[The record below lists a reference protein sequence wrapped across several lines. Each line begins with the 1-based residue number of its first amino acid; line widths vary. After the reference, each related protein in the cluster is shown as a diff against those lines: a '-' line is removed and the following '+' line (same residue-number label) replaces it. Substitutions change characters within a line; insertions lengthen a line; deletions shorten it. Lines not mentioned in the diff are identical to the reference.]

1 MKSLQEQLSPTNRYY
16 LSKLLKTA
24 GKSFDQNG
32 QGLME
37 VPIPQLTGDQL
48 SQLEN
53 LLRFHQ
59 SLSNQYASS
68 ASNLDQVAG
77 LIFGLLNI
85 QQFAAPESEDQG
97 FGQSSLAEEL
107 LIDEGLVDKQALL
120 ALPLPELVNMV
131 EALRKSVEGKVS
143 FVNDQE
149 EELTL
154 QRQAIQELQQT
165 MAQSNEYETLLLE
178 KDLAD
183 EQQSYEFL
191 EATLVGQ
198 RKRIQDELQLL
209 QVHQNILRYRQES

>member
-16 LSKLLKTA
+16 LGKLLKTA
-24 GKSFDQNG
+24 GKSLDQHG

-37 VPIPQLTGDQL
+37 VPIPQLTAEQL

-68 ASNLDQVAG
+68 ASNLDQVTG

-85 QQFAAPESEDQG
+85 QQFVAPEPEDKG
-97 FGQSSLAEEL
+97 FGQPSLAEEL

-120 ALPLPELVNMV
+120 AMPLPELIKLV

-154 QRQAIQELQQT
+154 QRQTIQELQQT
-165 MAQSNEYETLLLE
+165 MAASNEYERLLLE
-178 KDLAD
+178 KDLAE

-198 RKRIQDELQLL
+198 RKRIQDELHLL
-209 QVHQNILRYRQES
+209 QIHQNILRYRQES